1 MERRLGKARL
11 MISMVYMGDC
21 WKQRNKIIGMNT
33 QGMKS
38 DRPGDPRDDSCRAG
52 QALSELPGRGQPM
65 HRKRINP
72 VGYACCM
79 RA

>member
-33 QGMKS
+33 QGRRVTGRVIPEMI
-38 DRPGDPRDDSCRAG
+38 PAERDKHYQSCR
-52 QALSELPGRGQPM
+52 
-65 HRKRINP
+65 
-72 VGYACCM
+72 VGVSRCIGSGSTPLAM
-79 RA
+79 PAA